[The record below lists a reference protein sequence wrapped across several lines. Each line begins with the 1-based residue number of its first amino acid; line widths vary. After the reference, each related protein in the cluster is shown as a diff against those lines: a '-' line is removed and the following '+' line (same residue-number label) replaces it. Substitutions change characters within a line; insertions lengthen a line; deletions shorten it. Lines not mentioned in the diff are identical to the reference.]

1 MRLSSFKGIT
11 IQAISTYEYSRF
23 TSSCMI
29 YKNLTLFKNCTQDLS
44 MWVWWKYAHKHCK
57 EVHKIKCM
65 FRLLIG
71 QNCLRSSVSCF
82 DKTSPLCINCT
93 DRHIE
98 SVEHVL
104 FQCTY
109 FEYIRKPLWAKILR
123 CCSVTLRTEIIN
135 MNTNERTIFFL
146 SGMRTYVPEWDD
158 VYTSILNYCY
168 SIYVARREMGEMILQ

>member
-1 MRLSSFKGIT
+1 MYDIVSIFKKYNLLLLLDRSLKGGDFMRLSSFKGIT

-29 YKNLTLFKNCTQDLS
+29 YKNLTLFKNCIQYLS

-109 FEYIRKPLWAKILR
+109 FEHIRKPLRAKILR
-123 CCSVTLRTEIIN
+123 CCSVTL
-135 MNTNERTIFFL
+135 L
-146 SGMRTYVPEWDD
+146 YVLKSL
-158 VYTSILNYCY
+158 T
-168 SIYVARREMGEMILQ
+168 